1 MPNMRG
7 GLKAT
12 FCFATLC
19 ACNTHQAPRPV
30 LERTDVM
37 TLVPDS
43 PPDSVPAAIWNAIHS
58 PPNME
63 QSAPEWS
70 VPFPRNIVLV
80 MFQEQTPRDEK
91 QRAIDAIHGVVV
103 GGAPLGKGGYYYIR
117 IPDDGTSRPLFR
129 AIQKL
134 KAFPQVEL
142 ASPELPD
149 ISLLGQERS
158 APALGD
164 TSRPSLPDRA
174 NLPHDSTFTVE
185 APDIPRAE
193 CLYYRNIVGIIFD
206 DTTSGVT
213 IRSVLR
219 RYQGTIIGGN
229 PSEAE
234 YIVQIPDPGS
244 TFAAV
249 DSVATRLYAEPG
261 VLIARKVYYRT
272 PIYPND

>member
-1 MPNMRG
+1 
-7 GLKAT
+7 
-12 FCFATLC
+12 
-19 ACNTHQAPRPV
+19 
-30 LERTDVM
+30 
-37 TLVPDS
+37 
-43 PPDSVPAAIWNAIHS
+43 
-58 PPNME
+58 ME

-70 VPFPRNIVLV
+70 TPFPRNIVLV
-80 MFQEQTPRDEK
+80 MFREQTSRDEK

-103 GGAPLGKGGYYYIR
+103 GGAPLGKGGVYYVR
-117 IPDDGTSRPLFR
+117 VPDDGTSRPLFR
-129 AIQKL
+129 AIEKL
-134 KAFPQVEL
+134 KEFPQVEL
-142 ASPELPD
+142 ASPELPA
-149 ISLLGQERS
+149 IGPERS

-164 TSRPSLPDRA
+164 TSRPSLPGKA

-219 RYQGTIIGGN
+219 RYRGTIIGGS
-229 PSEAE
+229 PSDAE
-234 YIVQIPDPGS
+234 YIVLIPDPGP
-244 TFAAV
+244 TYAAV
-249 DSVATRLYAEPG
+249 DSVATQLYAEPG